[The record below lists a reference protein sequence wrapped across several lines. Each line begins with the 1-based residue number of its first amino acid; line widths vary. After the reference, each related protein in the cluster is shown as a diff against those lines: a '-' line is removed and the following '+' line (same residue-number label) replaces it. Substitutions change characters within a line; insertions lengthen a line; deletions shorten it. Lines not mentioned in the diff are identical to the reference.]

1 MFHYKSPQCTPTSVG
16 PTSFFVQGASN
27 LVVDASNDLRLM
39 ELAVNPYQNPVFS
52 GNPVSFL
59 GWSIIDEPVNSV
71 QGIHHPRGDVQ
82 KYLTGGPVTA
92 ATEPGTTYGV
102 WKFRLSN
109 RFPETLSSGSP
120 LFNPSKRVIGS
131 CRSGEVEFNCSNF
144 KNYDVYYVRLSR
156 SWPLLCQYLDP
167 NNEGIVALNTITGT
181 AGPKVFTQLGG
192 PNAICSSGVFTLLN
206 APLDLP
212 ISWSIVQ
219 GANLVAGPTS
229 GQGKSATVTQ
239 LNPSATGQVKIRFTI
254 QTCVETEYSRRPSR

>member
-16 PTSFFVQGASN
+16 PTSFFVLGASN

-109 RFPETLSSGSP
+109 GFPETLSSGSP

-131 CRSGEVEFNCSNF
+131 CRAGAVVFNCSNF
-144 KNYDVYYVRLSR
+144 QNYDVYYVRLSK
-156 SWPLLCQYLDP
+156 SWALLCQYLSQSGSD
-167 NNEGIVALNTITGT
+167 ELQLEIIQDKGDGIPTHATQAESFEIGLYDLSGNRVFSLVTTETRITLDVSLLKKWLVLSPYPPQRGADQKT
-181 AGPKVFTQLGG
+181 DQGG
-192 PNAICSSGVFTLLN
+192 A
-206 APLDLP
+206 
-212 ISWSIVQ
+212 
-219 GANLVAGPTS
+219 
-229 GQGKSATVTQ
+229 
-239 LNPSATGQVKIRFTI
+239 
-254 QTCVETEYSRRPSR
+254 VEPPFS